1 MALGSF
7 LFLKEQIKDII
18 IIMINSLVAD
28 AEILPDC
35 CAVGDFVQAHRPV
48 IHETKLVLVSHDLMR
63 SWIRERLEVSARV
76 QSLLTLLQIKCYMF
90 TMPDWQAG
98 VSEPSVSSSSSSTRP
113 KH

>member
-48 IHETKLVLVSHDLMR
+48 IHE
-63 SWIRERLEVSARV
+63 
-76 QSLLTLLQIKCYMF
+76 Y
-90 TMPDWQAG
+90 DW
-98 VSEPSVSSSSSSTRP
+98 
-113 KH
+113 